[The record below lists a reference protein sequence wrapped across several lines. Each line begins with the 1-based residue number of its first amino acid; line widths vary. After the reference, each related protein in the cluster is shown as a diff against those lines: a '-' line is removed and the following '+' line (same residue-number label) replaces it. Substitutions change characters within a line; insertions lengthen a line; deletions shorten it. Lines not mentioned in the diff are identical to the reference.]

1 MYIRSNLILYRGKP
15 IPEKKGLKKYIWG
28 YPMEMST
35 DIFISAKTKVNL
47 AKDFVLTNLSVTT
60 VKGKRVIVKVFKV
73 PKNFS
78 RDKVIS

>member
-1 MYIRSNLILYRGKP
+1 
-15 IPEKKGLKKYIWG
+15 
-28 YPMEMST
+28 MEMST